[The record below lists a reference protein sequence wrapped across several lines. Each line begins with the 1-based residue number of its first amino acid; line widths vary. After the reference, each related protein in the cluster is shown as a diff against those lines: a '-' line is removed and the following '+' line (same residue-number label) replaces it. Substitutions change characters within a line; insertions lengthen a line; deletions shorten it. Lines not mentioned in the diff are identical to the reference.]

1 MTLKPLV
8 NQYLSRTPSF
18 YKVKDIINSK
28 GKIDHAAFRFLRVE
42 SSTRLITDF
51 NINSSYI
58 IQPEIYTFN
67 NFNAVAKWY
76 KDEGNIIPRL
86 FVSNYRDSFIPSIL
100 SHKDYLS
107 VNKDNS
113 YLAWTILFEGHINH
127 LALEVDDIEWATEKC
142 IKEGIKMNYDG
153 GLYKVS
159 KDKLLI
165 QTATVAD
172 PIKYTFKNGKI
183 EYVPYTFV
191 ELVQRGREG
200 FEQEN
205 ANRIFT
211 STQ

>member
-1 MTLKPLV
+1 MTLKHLV

-42 SSTRLITDF
+42 SSTRLITDVK
-51 NINSSYI
+51 INSPYI

-67 NFNAVAKWY
+67 KFNAVANWY
-76 KDEGNIIPRL
+76 KTEGEIPRL
-86 FVSNYRDSFIPSIL
+86 FVSRYRDDKNIPSIL
-100 SHKDYLS
+100 TYKDYLS
-107 VNKDNS
+107 INKDNS
-113 YLAWTILFEGHINH
+113 YLSWTILFEGHINH

-142 IKEGIKMNYDG
+142 IKEGMKMNYDG

-172 PIKYTFKNGKI
+172 PIKYTFENGKT

-191 ELVQRGREG
+191 ELVQRRREG

-205 ANRIFT
+205 AKRIFT

>member
-8 NQYLSRTPSF
+8 KQYFSYTPSF
-18 YKVKDIINSK
+18 FKIKDVINSN
-28 GKIDHAAFRFLRVE
+28 GNIDHAAFRFLRDIKMP
-42 SSTRLITDF
+42 SMYS
-51 NINSSYI
+51 

-76 KDEGNIIPRL
+76 KAEDNIIPRL
-86 FVSNYRDSFIPSIL
+86 FVSKYNGKNIPSIL
-100 SHKDYLS
+100 THKDYIMI
-107 VNKDNS
+107 NKDNS

-142 IKEGIKMNYDG
+142 IKEGIKMNYEG
-153 GLYKVS
+153 GLYKIS

-165 QTATVAD
+165 QTATIAE
-172 PIKYTFKNGKI
+172 PIKYTFMNGQT

-205 ANRIFT
+205 AKRIFT